1 MSASHGTKRKK
12 SSSAERASSAHKTI
26 KLDCAEVDTKF
37 LMDIKASL
45 YKAEKRVPCKFDTKF
60 KKCYQTNPRHVASFS
75 HKHHC
80 GEGDIALFKRDTDRF
95 LKDTYA
101 IYTCNEGFS
110 QKWYIEISARRGEEG
125 EQIYTAIYNEFHRLN
140 FFILANVALHVEEYV
155 QEYGKRF
162 LLNIFQAFESS
173 DNTGLFPID
182 KYAPIRE
189 KFTEYATKQPIG
201 NPPIDSIDYRLGN
214 TTISD
219 IIKSEKI
226 PDKEESIAGGKKTRK
241 RNKHSKTKKRRIT
254 KKHSKRNKRS
264 KTNKRK

>member
-1 MSASHGTKRKK
+1 MSDFRGTKRKK
-12 SSSAERASSAHKTI
+12 SSSTERASSEYKTR
-26 KLDCAEVDTKF
+26 KLDCSQLDTKF

-45 YKAEKRVPCKFDTKF
+45 YKAETREACKYDCKG
-60 KKCYQTNPRHVASFS
+60 KQCYQTNPRHVASFS

-80 GEGDIALFKRDTDRF
+80 GERDIELFKKDTDRF
-95 LKDTYA
+95 LKNTYN

-140 FFILANVALHVEEYV
+140 FFILANVVLHVEEYV
-155 QEYGKRF
+155 QEYGKQF
-162 LLNIFQAFESS
+162 LLDIFQAFESS
-173 DNTGLFPID
+173 DNTGLFPIE
-182 KYAPIRE
+182 KYVPIRE

-219 IIKSEKI
+219 IIKNEKI
-226 PDKEESIAGGKKTRK
+226 PDKEESIAGGK
-241 RNKHSKTKKRRIT
+241 
-254 KKHSKRNKRS
+254 RS
-264 KTNKRK
+264 KTNKRNTKKRSKSNKRSKSKRSKSKKRKQI